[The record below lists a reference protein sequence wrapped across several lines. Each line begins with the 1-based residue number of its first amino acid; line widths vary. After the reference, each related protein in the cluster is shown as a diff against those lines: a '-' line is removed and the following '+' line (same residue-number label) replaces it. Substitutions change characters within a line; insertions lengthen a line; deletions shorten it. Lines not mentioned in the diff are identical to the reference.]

1 MSELLTTREISKIYK
16 VSEYTVTQNWIPKG
30 LKHFP
35 SKPFKFR
42 LEWVE
47 EFIEHQMEMAQLK
60 RQPPLCEIIK
70 TPKLKRIPQVRS
82 GGEMKIR
89 MEDYFDKEA

>member
-16 VSEYTVTQNWIPKG
+16 VSEYTITQIWIPRG

-35 SKPFKFR
+35 SRPFKFR

-47 EFIEHQMEMAQLK
+47 EFIEQQMEKAQLK
-60 RQPPLCEIIK
+60 RQPPICEIVKKQKLKK
-70 TPKLKRIPQVRS
+70 TPQIRS

-89 MEDYFDKEA
+89 MEDYFEKEA